1 MLFVQAAVEELPEE
15 LNGVANELHIQFP
28 WGSLLRVIATGD
40 HQVLSNL
47 RRICVDGAWL
57 QVIIGL
63 EPNRDQA
70 EIARLGLPLPGISKD
85 YVETELVPRY
95 RASGFE
101 IVETGIL
108 SPSSWRE
115 IESSWAKRLRGNDAK
130 VLVYFR
136 ARANRHL

>member
-70 EIARLGLPLPGISKD
+70 EIARLGLPLPGISMD
-85 YVETELVPRY
+85 YVETELVPKY

-115 IESSWAKRLRGNDAK
+115 IESSWANGFAATTRE
-130 VLVYFR
+130 F
-136 ARANRHL
+136 